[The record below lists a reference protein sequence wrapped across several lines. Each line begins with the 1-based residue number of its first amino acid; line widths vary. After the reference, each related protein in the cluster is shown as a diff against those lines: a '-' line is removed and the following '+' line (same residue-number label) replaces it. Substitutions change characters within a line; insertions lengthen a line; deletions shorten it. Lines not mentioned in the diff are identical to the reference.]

1 MLNLTAC
8 AHKQIEHTFGSWHT
22 GVEMSDSLLAWW
34 RHCYIQHISERR
46 RLGFPKIGHSQTWLI
61 DKVQLLVEQNHG
73 TLAYPHWSNESD
85 YARTAEKFG
94 TVPLHTEQ
102 LGAAVQAIEDAK
114 LVDMDLTR
122 NEKYIAKAMGVKV
135 PFLPVHGK
143 DEKKLFCD
151 LVTGSTTAALD
162 FDQMALDWCGHVN
175 GKTIFPK
182 LPAYL
187 RTYETTW
194 KRNQAARAAMRAA
207 KPATEIL
214 KQLLA
219 KTAYAQPTAA
229 APAPDMAGG
238 AASAAAGAPSAPA
251 PAPAPAPIAQYVLM
265 PQPAVAAVP
274 EEGMRVVG
282 GAATSGIA
290 GGKVIEEVKKQNGE
304 RGKDSAKRKKRTC
317 GRCGRYFNSKANH
330 GEGKCDPKAT
340 EQ

>member
-1 MLNLTAC
+1 VL
-8 AHKQIEHTFGSWHT
+8 
-22 GVEMSDSLLAWW
+22 
-34 RHCYIQHISERR
+34 
-46 RLGFPKIGHSQTWLI
+46 
-61 DKVQLLVEQNHG
+61 
-73 TLAYPHWSNESD
+73 
-85 YARTAEKFG
+85 ARTAEKFG

-143 DEKKLFCD
+143 DEKKLFCN
-151 LVTGSTTAALD
+151 LVTGSTTATLD

-194 KRNQAARAAMRAA
+194 KRNQAARAAMCAA
-207 KPATEIL
+207 KPAAEIL

-219 KTAYAQPTAA
+219 KTAYAPPAAA
-229 APAPDMAGG
+229 APTPDVAGG
-238 AASAAAGAPSAPA
+238 AASAAADAPSAPASA

-265 PQPAVAAVP
+265 AQPAVAAVP

-290 GGKVIEEVKKQNGE
+290 GGEVKEGVKKQHGE
-304 RGKDSAKRKKRTC
+304 RGRDNKKRKKRTC
-317 GRCGRYFNSKANH
+317 LRCGKYLDCQKKH
-330 GEGKCDPKAT
+330 GEGKCPKAT